1 MTRYVVDASVAVEY
15 LLRTPVG
22 ESVAELLE
30 SAVLL
35 APELMDAEV
44 LSVLRRAVLHGHLA
58 ETRALQAVDDLV
70 HWPVER
76 ISSPQLSHFSPGS
89 TATTSAPT
97 TPSSSPPPAPT
108 TSLSSPPTPAWLKH
122 PASTSLYNTFEWVD
136 CTEKPS

>member
-30 SAVLL
+30 GAVLL

-58 ETRALQAVDDLV
+58 EARALLAVDDLV

-76 ISSPQLSHFSPGS
+76 IPHRTLAPLAWQYHKNLSAYDAFYVATARAHDLPLLTTDARLTRAPGLDI
-89 TATTSAPT
+89 AVQ
-97 TPSSSPPPAPT
+97 
-108 TSLSSPPTPAWLKH
+108 
-122 PASTSLYNTFEWVD
+122 YVRMG
-136 CTEKPS
+136 

>member
-22 ESVAELLE
+22 ESLGELLE

-35 APELMDAEV
+35 APELLDAEV
-44 LSVLRRAVLHGHLA
+44 LSVLRRAVLQDHLA

-76 ISSPQLSHFSPGS
+76 ISHRLLALLAWQYRQNLSAYDALYVA
-89 TATTSAPT
+89 TARAYDIPLLTADARLARATGLDVAVQ
-97 TPSSSPPPAPT
+97 
-108 TSLSSPPTPAWLKH
+108 
-122 PASTSLYNTFEWVD
+122 YVRMG
-136 CTEKPS
+136 

>member
-30 SAVLL
+30 DAVLL
-35 APELMDAEV
+35 TPELMDAEV
-44 LSVLRRAVLHGHLA
+44 LSVLRRAVLHGHLE

-76 ISSPQLSHFSPGS
+76 IPHRTLAPLAWQYHKNLSAYDAFYVATARTHDLPLLTTDARLARAPGLDI
-89 TATTSAPT
+89 AVQYVR
-97 TPSSSPPPAPT
+97 
-108 TSLSSPPTPAWLKH
+108 LG
-122 PASTSLYNTFEWVD
+122 
-136 CTEKPS
+136 

>member
-35 APELMDAEV
+35 APELIDAEV
-44 LSVLRRAVLHGHLA
+44 LSVLRRAVLHGHLE
-58 ETRALQAVDDLV
+58 ETRALLAVDDLV

-76 ISSPQLSHFSPGS
+76 IPHRTLAPLAWQYHKNLSAYDAFYVA
-89 TATTSAPT
+89 TARTHDLPLLTTNARLARAT
-97 TPSSSPPPAPT
+97 GLDIAIQ
-108 TSLSSPPTPAWLKH
+108 
-122 PASTSLYNTFEWVD
+122 FVRMG
-136 CTEKPS
+136 

>member
-22 ESVAELLE
+22 ESLGELLE

-35 APELMDAEV
+35 APELLDAEV
-44 LSVLRRAVLHGHLA
+44 LSVLRRAVLQGRLA

-76 ISSPQLSHFSPGS
+76 IPHRALAPLAWQYRHNLSAYDALYVATARAYDIPLLTADARLARAPGLDI
-89 TATTSAPT
+89 AVQFVR
-97 TPSSSPPPAPT
+97 
-108 TSLSSPPTPAWLKH
+108 LG
-122 PASTSLYNTFEWVD
+122 
-136 CTEKPS
+136 

>member
-44 LSVLRRAVLHGHLA
+44 LSVLRRAVLHGHLEEA
-58 ETRALQAVDDLV
+58 RGAAGRGRN
-70 HWPVER
+70 WPVER
-76 ISSPQLSHFSPGS
+76 ISHRALAPLAWQYHHNLSAYDAFYVATARTHDLPLLTADARLTRAPGLDI
-89 TATTSAPT
+89 AVQ
-97 TPSSSPPPAPT
+97 
-108 TSLSSPPTPAWLKH
+108 
-122 PASTSLYNTFEWVD
+122 YVRMG
-136 CTEKPS
+136 

>member
-30 SAVLL
+30 GAVLL

-58 ETRALQAVDDLV
+58 EARALLAVDDLV

-76 ISSPQLSHFSPGS
+76 ISHRNLAPIAWQYHRNLSAYDAFYVA
-89 TATTSAPT
+89 TARTHDLPLLTTDARLARAT
-97 TPSSSPPPAPT
+97 GLDIAVQYIR
-108 TSLSSPPTPAWLKH
+108 K
-122 PASTSLYNTFEWVD
+122 E
-136 CTEKPS
+136 